1 MFKLWM
7 FARACRACC
16 FNSASIGRPMGRAS
30 FSASVSTIAF
40 AVVVFWSY
48 TAGSLSERVTALEKR
63 MDRLEA
69 QALQISQDALVRS
82 DRLERR
88 MGDLEIQ
95 ILRAISRGALDK

>member
-1 MFKLWM
+1 MPNLEPTHGLFGKVADGCHRYGWLI
-7 FARACRACC
+7 
-16 FNSASIGRPMGRAS
+16 NL
-30 FSASVSTIAF
+30 F

-95 ILRAISRGALDK
+95 ILRAGNYFHLGPAR